1 MCCSC
6 SLCFFFLLSFSTN
19 IVLKRAFIQLF
30 FACSCTRR
38 TFKRIIKRADTSTN
52 IVNAKI
58 ANLKDTSNQGMF
70 IVYVLSQFSLSGFST
85 SLILFDTQHNSRA
98 FNRQNLAI
106 ECLDL
111 PKTNRSAERPKQHE
125 NNLQIEE
132 KEQASENKKQTNK
145 ETNKNKRR
153 SSNNTTRYS
162 LSPLS
167 RQTNRNEN
175 QVETYKV
182 FLCWILKMLL
192 FFFYPTTNQHRFSRK
207 NAHFFFADRMK
218 SNEKIV
224 RHDQLSSHRA
234 RKIESKNE
242 KVDKKSPLTNQKII
256 VRKIRV
262 LSWTS

>member
-1 MCCSC
+1 MGGGWQWKSHWKASRCKASRFDV
-6 SLCFFFLLSFSTN
+6 LFLFFMFFFLLSFSTN

-125 NNLQIEE
+125 NNLHIEE
-132 KEQASENKKQTNK
+132 KEQASENKKKQRNKQKQTTIK
-145 ETNKNKRR
+145 
-153 SSNNTTRYS
+153 
-162 LSPLS
+162 
-167 RQTNRNEN
+167 QQHNEIFTKP
-175 QVETYKV
+175 VKP
-182 FLCWILKMLL
+182 I
-192 FFFYPTTNQHRFSRK
+192 
-207 NAHFFFADRMK
+207 D
-218 SNEKIV
+218 
-224 RHDQLSSHRA
+224 
-234 RKIESKNE
+234 ESK
-242 KVDKKSPLTNQKII
+242 
-256 VRKIRV
+256 
-262 LSWTS
+262 